1 MSSGGQ
7 SGTLRHE
14 PIILADGRRVTH
26 SVTST
31 EDGRIVGHLSRM
43 ADLKDLKRDGSG
55 ARYAAVRLNYTV
67 SKDRDSMV
75 LDGNSVAYVDMSG
88 EAPEFVNL
96 ERIEKNARRVLI
108 SPSGLPEAIL
118 RFANEQ
124 TSPHA
129 ICVIDNAPLGEVLI
143 DMVASMGLKGRI
155 MIFCRNFSAWLR
167 TR

>member
-1 MSSGGQ
+1 M
-7 SGTLRHE
+7 
-14 PIILADGRRVTH
+14 P
-26 SVTST
+26 
-31 EDGRIVGHLSRM
+31 
-43 ADLKDLKRDGSG
+43 G
-55 ARYAAVRLNYTV
+55 AYL
-67 SKDRDSMV
+67 
-75 LDGNSVAYVDMSG
+75 
-88 EAPEFVNL
+88 F
-96 ERIEKNARRVLI
+96 